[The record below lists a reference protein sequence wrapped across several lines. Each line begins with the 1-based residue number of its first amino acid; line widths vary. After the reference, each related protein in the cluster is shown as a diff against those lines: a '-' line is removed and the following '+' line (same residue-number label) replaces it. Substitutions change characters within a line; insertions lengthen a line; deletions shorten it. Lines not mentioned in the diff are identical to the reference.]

1 MKEGIIMTMMDLA
14 HHIIAVAHKNNIPV
28 TNLQLQKVMFF
39 SLKYA
44 MNDSLL
50 SEGVIKATY
59 DRPFLVWRYGP
70 VEKDIYER
78 YKVYGSDPILEK
90 NNENENFR
98 SLNDQIIK
106 LLKESAFKLVRKS
119 HEEPFWRDNE
129 KNINGWRSDVE
140 YTLADVAKE

>member
-1 MKEGIIMTMMDLA
+1 MSMMDLA

-50 SEGVIKATY
+50 SREVIEATY
-59 DRPFLVWRYGP
+59 DSPFLVWRYGP

-98 SLNDQIIK
+98 SLNDKIIE
-106 LLKESAFKLVRKS
+106 LLNESAFKLVRKS

-129 KNINGWRSDVE
+129 KKIKGWRSDVK
-140 YTLADVAKE
+140 YTLSDVAEE

>member
-50 SEGVIKATY
+50 SEGVIKSTY